1 MKRGLLSRALDL
13 QEGEQGRVVLLLIMS
28 FFMGAFLATF
38 TVAAQTLFLNNFDE
52 KNDLPGAFAIAGVF
66 GIVATISYNFLQR
79 KIRFQYLAVLSLLVV
94 TAVTAAIEFGDLYFP
109 DKETIYYFGFTQLIP
124 FTLIVLLVF
133 WGAFNRLFNVRQT
146 KRLLGT
152 VDQGA
157 LVASLISFFAIPVV
171 MPYLPG
177 ENENEKAESLYSISL
192 VSIFAFTGMFIILS
206 TRFGGERWS
215 LAQERLKNQK
225 VRVVEFFKNKYLIL
239 LSFFIII
246 SIVALNFVEYSFLS
260 VSTQRFKPEE
270 LANFLALFEATIVI
284 FSFLFQ
290 AFAADRIM
298 ADYGLKVSILVN
310 PILIALFTIG
320 ALIIGLTFGYT
331 SDSPSFTIFFVM
343 IAMSKL
349 FIYATKESLDE
360 PAFKLYQLPV
370 DPSIKIDVQTK
381 IEGFVTA
388 FATMIAGGLIYLINK
403 VHIFD
408 LLYITIF
415 TLPLIGL
422 WYLVGNNM
430 YASYRNTLQKTLI
443 KNKAKVEHKIE
454 QELTVDRV
462 LEREIT
468 SSAEDKVLYGLR
480 LMEKIEPALFESA
493 IITLANSS
501 HAQVKTFAN
510 EKIQQLGLD
519 KDPTK
524 DRDIRSLASQAQG
537 ATEDSDLLSISP
549 DNLMKLSKSV
559 KAADR
564 MLAAKLL
571 RKLISQRTIF
581 ILLELLRD
589 IDYNVRHEALKTARK
604 VKRPETWPTLI
615 ELLSS
620 PSYCHQ
626 ATAALIEA
634 GEPVLP
640 VLDTAFHKSGQ
651 NDIVMLRLVQ
661 IVGRIGG
668 DAALDL
674 LWKKADYPDKRIVN
688 QILYSLRYVNYRATG
703 RQANQVMDLLEAE
716 IGKNLWNQA
725 ALYELP
731 QTETFQLLRSAIREE
746 IRINNDQITMLL
758 SILYDPEA
766 VQLVREN
773 IDSGDPNGIAYAIEL
788 MDLFVDPDLK
798 PKLFPLY
805 DDIPVTR
812 KLELLQIYF
821 PRESYNPVQVINYI
835 LNRDF
840 NLNNRWTKVCA
851 AYTSAYLPE
860 FRVSRGLIAQMFN
873 RDKLLQETAAW
884 VIYNKDKDTYNTI
897 SERLPDRD
905 KRYLDSAI
913 ENNQLLDGL
922 NDGFFLG
929 IEMIMFMKQLPEFK
943 GISGVLLADLFDK
956 ILPYDLQRGE
966 KIGITI
972 GDQSNPIFILA
983 HGEVQLKADGAT
995 QLTLKPGDVYGDL
1008 FRKNRNGHKPNV
1020 LEAVERSVVFRIDL
1034 MDFYFVIANHHEMV
1048 EKIIR
1053 NATEKETEETE
1064 TTEATNQT

>member
-1 MKRGLLSRALDL
+1 MSRALDL
-13 QEGEQGRVVLLLIMS
+13 QEGEEGRVTLLLIMS

-52 KNDLPGAFAIAGVF
+52 KDDLPGAFAIAGAF
-66 GIVATISYNFLQR
+66 GIVATVSYNYLQR

-94 TAVTAAIEFGDLYFP
+94 IAVTAAIEFGNLYFP
-109 DKETIYYFGFTQLIP
+109 DKQTIYYYGFTQLIP
-124 FTLIVLLVF
+124 FTLVILLIF
-133 WGAFNRLFNVRQT
+133 WGAFNRLFNVRQS

-171 MPYLPG
+171 LPYLPG
-177 ENENEKAESLYSISL
+177 ENENEKAESLYTISL
-192 VSIFAFTGMFIILS
+192 ISVVLFTAMFIVLS
-206 TRFGGERWS
+206 TKFGGERWS
-215 LAQERLKNQK
+215 LTQERLKNQK
-225 VRVVEFFKNKYLIL
+225 VRVVDFLKNKYLIL

-246 SIVALNFVEYSFLS
+246 SIVSLNFVEYSFLS

-298 ADYGLKVSILVN
+298 VDYGLRVSILVN

-331 SDSPSFTIFFVM
+331 ADSPSFTIFFVM

-349 FIYATKESLDE
+349 FIYSTKESLDE

-370 DPSIKIDVQTK
+370 DPNIKIDVQTK

-388 FATMIAGGLIYLINK
+388 FATMLAGGLIYLINK

-422 WYLVGNNM
+422 WYFVGNGM
-430 YASYRNTLQKTLI
+430 YTSYRSTLQKTLI
-443 KNKAKVEHKIE
+443 KNKAKIEHKIE

-468 SSAEDKVLYGLR
+468 STAEDKVLYGLR
-480 LMEKIEPALFESA
+480 LMEKIEPALFENS
-493 IITLANSS
+493 IITLINSK
-501 HAQVKTFAN
+501 HPHVKAFAN
-510 EKIQQLGLD
+510 EKVQQLGLD
-519 KDPTK
+519 RDPSKDQ
-524 DRDIRSLASQAQG
+524 DIRTLASQAAG
-537 ATEDSDLLSISP
+537 ETEASDLLSISP
-549 DNLMKLSKSV
+549 EKLMKLSKSV
-559 KAADR
+559 KPSDR

-589 IDYNVRHEALKTARK
+589 VDYNVRHEALKTARK

-651 NDIVMLRLVQ
+651 SDITMLRIVQ
-661 IVGRIGG
+661 IIGRIGG

-688 QILYSLRYVNYRATG
+688 QILYSLRYVNYRASG

-725 ALYELP
+725 ALHELP
-731 QTETFQLLRSAIREE
+731 QTETFQLLRSALREE

-773 IDSGDPNGIAYAIEL
+773 IDSGDPNGVAYAIEL
-788 MDLFVDPDLK
+788 MDLFVDQDLK

-805 DDIPVTR
+805 DDIPVPR

-851 AYTSAYLPE
+851 AYTSAYIPE

-884 VIYNKDKDTYNTI
+884 VVYNKDKTVYKTI

-929 IEMIMFMKQLPEFK
+929 IEMILFLKQLPEFK
-943 GISGVLLADLFDK
+943 GISGVLLAGLFDK
-956 ILPYDLQRGE
+956 ILPYDLARGE
-966 KIGITI
+966 KVGL
-972 GDQSNPIFILA
+972 GAHEQNNPILIVA
-983 HGEVQLKADGAT
+983 HGEVLLKEKNDIRF
-995 QLTLKPGDVYGDL
+995 TLKPGDVFGDL
-1008 FRKNRNGHKPNV
+1008 FTNNRNGTNLDT

-1034 MDFYFVIANHHEMV
+1034 LDFYFVIANHHEMV

-1053 NATEKETEETE
+1053 NATEKTEDLVEQ
-1064 TTEATNQT
+1064 TNP

>member
-1 MKRGLLSRALDL
+1 MKRGFLSRVLDL
-13 QEGEQGRVVLLLIMS
+13 QEGEEGRVFLLLIMS

-66 GIVATISYNFLQR
+66 GIVATVSYNFLQR

-109 DKETIYYFGFTQLIP
+109 DKQTIYYYGFTQLIP
-124 FTLIVLLVF
+124 FTLIILLVF
-133 WGAFNRLFNVRQT
+133 WGAFNRLFNVRQS

-171 MPYLPG
+171 LPYLPG
-177 ENENEKAESLYSISL
+177 EGSDKAESLYTISL
-192 VSIFAFTGMFIILS
+192 VSVVLFTVMFIILS
-206 TRFGGERWS
+206 TKFGGERWS
-215 LAQERLKNQK
+215 LTQERLKNQK
-225 VRVVEFFKNKYLIL
+225 VRVVDFLKNKYLIL
-239 LSFFIII
+239 LSLFIII
-246 SIVALNFVEYSFLS
+246 SIVSLNFVEYSFLS

-298 ADYGLKVSILVN
+298 VDYGLKVSILVN

-331 SDSPSFTIFFVM
+331 EASPSFTIFFVM

-349 FIYATKESLDE
+349 FIYSTKESLDE

-370 DPSIKIDVQTK
+370 DPNIKIDVQTK

-388 FATMIAGGLIYLINK
+388 FATMLAGGLIYLINR

-430 YASYRNTLQKTLI
+430 YTNYRNTLRKTLI
-443 KNKAKVEHKIE
+443 RNKSKVEHKIE

-462 LEREIT
+462 LEREIS

-480 LMEKIEPALFESA
+480 LMEKIEPALFENA
-493 IITLANSS
+493 IITLTNSN
-501 HAQVKTFAN
+501 HQHVKAFAN
-510 EKIQQLGLD
+510 EKVQQLGLD
-519 KDPTK
+519 RDPSKDQ
-524 DRDIRSLASQAQG
+524 DIRTLASQA
-537 ATEDSDLLSISP
+537 ASETEASDLLSISP

-559 KAADR
+559 KPADR

-589 IDYNVRHEALKTARK
+589 VDYNVRHEALKTARK

-651 NDIVMLRLVQ
+651 SDITMLRIVQ
-661 IVGRIGG
+661 IIGRIGG

-688 QILYSLRYVNYRATG
+688 QILYSLRYVNYRASG

-725 ALYELP
+725 ALHELP
-731 QTETFQLLRSAIREE
+731 QLENFQLLRSAIREE

-773 IDSGDPNGIAYAIEL
+773 IDSGDPNGVAYALEL
-788 MDLFVDPDLK
+788 MDLFVDQDLK

-805 DDIPVTR
+805 DDIPVPR

-851 AYTSAYLPE
+851 AYTSAYIPE

-884 VIYNKDKDTYNTI
+884 VIYNKDKSIYNTI

-913 ENNQLLDGL
+913 ENNELLDGL

-929 IEMIMFMKQLPEFK
+929 IEMILFLKQLPEFR

-956 ILPYDLQRGE
+956 ILPYDLARGE
-966 KIGITI
+966 KVGL
-972 GDQSNPIFILA
+972 GSHEQNNPIFIVA
-983 HGEVQLKADGAT
+983 HGEILLKEKSET
-995 QLTLKPGDVYGDL
+995 RFTLKPGDVFGDL
-1008 FRKNRNGHKPNV
+1008 FSKNRNGSNLDT

-1034 MDFYFVIANHHEMV
+1034 LDFYFVIANHHEMV

-1053 NATEKETEETE
+1053 NATEETVDTVEQ
-1064 TTEATNQT
+1064 TNP

>member
-1 MKRGLLSRALDL
+1 MKTGILHKSLRM
-13 QEGEQGRVVLLLIMS
+13 QEGEEGRVILLLLAS

-52 KNDLPGAFAIAGVF
+52 QNDLPGAFAIGGAF
-66 GIVATISYNFLQR
+66 GLVATIAYNFLQR
-79 KIRFQYLAVLSLLVV
+79 KISFRFLAILSLLVV
-94 TAVTAAIEFGDLYFP
+94 TVITAAIEYGRLYVE
-109 DKETIYYFGFTQLIP
+109 DINTIYYYGFTQLVP

-133 WGAFNRLFNVRQT
+133 WGTFNRFFNVRQS
-146 KRLLGT
+146 KRLVGT

-157 LVASLISFFAIPVV
+157 LVASVISFFLIPVV
-171 MPYLPG
+171 LPSLG
-177 ENENEKAESLYSISL
+177 DNETEQAESLYTISL
-192 VSIFAFTGMFIILS
+192 VSIIIFTVLFIVLS
-206 TRFGGERWS
+206 AKFGGEQWS
-215 LAQERLKNQK
+215 LAKERETNIKIAIPN
-225 VRVVEFFKNKYLIL
+225 FFKSRYLIL
-239 LSFFIII
+239 LSVFIIV
-246 SIVALNFVEYSFLS
+246 SIIALNFVQYSFLS
-260 VSTQRFKPEE
+260 VSTQRLKPEQ
-270 LANFLALFEATIVI
+270 LATFLALFEATVVI
-284 FSFLFQ
+284 FAFL
-290 AFAADRIM
+290 ADTLTSERVLQ
-298 ADYGLKVSILVN
+298 DYGLRVA
-310 PILIALFTIG
+310 ILINPAMIGIFTVA
-320 ALIIGLTFGYT
+320 ALIIGWAFGYT
-331 SDSPSFTIFFVM
+331 QDSPSFTIFFVM
-343 IAMSKL
+343 VAMSL
-349 FIYATKESLDE
+349 LIIGAAKEAFDE
-360 PAFKLYQLPV
+360 PAFKLYQLPI
-370 DPSIKIDVQTK
+370 DSNIKIDVQTK
-381 IEGFVTA
+381 IEGIA
-388 FATMIAGGLIYLINK
+388 AALGTMIAGGLIYLINR
-403 VHIFD
+403 VHVFN
-408 LLYITIF
+408 LLHITLF
-415 TLPLIGL
+415 TIPIVAL
-422 WYLVGNNM
+422 WYFVGTRM
-430 YASYRNTLQKTLI
+430 YTNYRKTLRSTLI
-443 KNKAKVEHKIE
+443 KNKANVEHTIE
-454 QELTVDRV
+454 QEFTVDRV

-468 SSAEDKVLYGLR
+468 SSAEDKVLFGLR
-480 LMEKIEPALFESA
+480 FMEKIEPALFENA

-501 HAQVKTFAN
+501 HTQVRTFAN

-519 KDPTK
+519 KDPSK
-524 DRDIRSLASQAQG
+524 DNDIRTLASQAQG
-537 ATEDSDLLSISP
+537 ATEDSDLLSIP
-549 DNLMKLSKSV
+549 PENLMKLSKSV

-589 IDYNVRHEALKTARK
+589 VDYNVRHEALKTARK

-620 PSYCHQ
+620 SSYCHQ

-651 NDIVMLRLVQ
+651 NDVVMLRLVQ

-703 RQANQVMDLLEAE
+703 RQANQVMDLLDAE
-716 IGKNLWNQA
+716 IGKNIWNQA
-725 ALYELP
+725 ALHELP
-731 QTETFQLLRSAIREE
+731 QTDTFRLLRSALREE

-766 VQLVREN
+766 IQLVREN
-773 IDSGDPNGIAYAIEL
+773 IDSGDPNGVAYAIEL

-805 DDIPVTR
+805 DDIPMSR
-812 KLELLQIYF
+812 KLELLQPYF
-821 PRESYNPVQVINYI
+821 PRENYNPIQVINFI

-851 AYTSAYLPE
+851 VYTSAYLNR

-884 VIYNKDKDTYNTI
+884 VIYNKNKNTYHTI
-897 SERLPDRD
+897 SERLPHRD

-929 IEMIMFMKQLPEFK
+929 IEMIMFLKQLPEFN
-943 GISGVLLADLFDK
+943 GISGVLLAHLFDK
-956 ILPYDLQRGE
+956 IQSYDLQRDE
-966 KIGITI
+966 KLRFTI
-972 GDQSNPIFILA
+972 SEQSNPVFIVA
-983 HGEVQLKADGAT
+983 HGKVYLKENDIT
-995 QLTLKPGDVYGDL
+995 RITLKPGDVYGDL
-1008 FRKNRNGHKPNV
+1008 FSINRNGYNLNTV
-1020 LEAVERSVVFRIDL
+1020 EAAERSVVFRIDL

-1053 NATEKETEETE
+1053 NATENEKAITEPE
-1064 TTEATNQT
+1064 QQR